1 MNKSLD
7 SQPELYS
14 PQKST
19 YRFVICVDVEESD
32 LAFAYSKL
40 YHSMALISSKE
51 LDWESTDEAY
61 FEDGEEVDPNLLQ
74 KAREFTLNKN
84 S

>member
-7 SQPELYS
+7 SQPQLYS

-32 LAFAYSKL
+32 LSLAYSKL
-40 YHSMALISSKE
+40 YHSMKLISSKE

-61 FEDGEEVDPNLLQ
+61 FEDGEEVDPNILQ
-74 KAREFTLNKN
+74 KAREFTLNN
-84 S
+84 V